1 MAQICKR
8 KSHLVTA
15 SQKYVNLNA
24 QATVSRTMGHRI
36 QTDYYITVILA
47 TNIKSVSH
55 EQQPKR
61 DSLIGDNYEL
71 LLQGLVWQGND
82 RTTTHS
88 TGKKKRTKKMM
99 KQSCSSGTRGPIRSK
114 TCLPERERERETT
127 PGLQSNCFN
136 PPTSIYSKLYICILY
151 TRCSQRCL
159 ELRPRNQTQKS
170 RHTKLFGY
178 EQRHIILYLLGND
191 VNIVT
196 SHHRNRQ

>member
-71 LLQGLVWQGND
+71 LLLQGLVWQGND

-88 TGKKKRTKKMM
+88 TGKKKKNEEDDEAILFLRD
-99 KQSCSSGTRGPIRSK
+99 SGPHQIK
-114 TCLPERERERETT
+114 DLPSRERERERDH
-127 PGLQSNCFN
+127 PGPSVKLLQ
-136 PPTSIYSKLYICILY
+136 PPDLHLFQTLHLYSLHQVFPALF
-151 TRCSQRCL
+151 RA
-159 ELRPRNQTQKS
+159 QTQEPNPKVKA
-170 RHTKLFGY
+170 H
-178 EQRHIILYLLGND
+178 Q
-191 VNIVT
+191 VVWV
-196 SHHRNRQ
+196 